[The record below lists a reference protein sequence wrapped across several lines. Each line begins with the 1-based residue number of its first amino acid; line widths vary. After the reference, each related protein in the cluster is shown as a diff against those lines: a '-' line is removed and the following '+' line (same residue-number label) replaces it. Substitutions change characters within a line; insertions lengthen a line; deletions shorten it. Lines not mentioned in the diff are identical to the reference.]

1 MSEANDPAPAR
12 RIGRRWLP
20 LDRRGLIIAGIAIA
34 GAGAALNWGW
44 LTAVGAAPLLLA
56 LAPCALM
63 CALGLC
69 MKGGGNACDA
79 KADPAATPGRQEE

>member
-1 MSEANDPAPAR
+1 MSEANDPALAR
-12 RIGRRWLP
+12 RTGQRWLP
-20 LDRRGLIIAGIAIA
+20 PDRRGLIISGIAIV

-63 CALGLC
+63 CALDLC
-69 MKGGGNACDA
+69 MKGSGNACDA
-79 KADPAATPGRQEE
+79 KADPAATPGRPGE